1 MHRQLPIVATLGA
14 TQTLAWASTYYLPAM
29 LAGPMSRDLGVST
42 PTVFAA
48 FSAALIVSA
57 LLGPYSGRTIDR
69 LGGRSVLMGSNL
81 IFAAGLVGLAL
92 SQESL
97 GLFASWMVIGLGMG
111 CGLYEAAFASLVR
124 IFGSNSRNPITGIT
138 LIAGFASTVGWPLS
152 TYLETEIG
160 WRGACYVWAGLHVF
174 LGLPLN
180 ALLPK
185 VLHLATETASAPQT
199 AEVDSST
206 TPSMKR
212 TTAALSFVFAA
223 TWFVS
228 TAMATHLPTLLQ
240 LSGAT
245 LGTAVLVGSLIGPA
259 QVGARFLDFLLLRR
273 LHPLASARIAAALHP
288 LGVGAF
294 MLLGTPAAAVFGILH
309 GAGNGILTIAK
320 GTLPLAF
327 FGSVGYGRRQGVL
340 MVPARAAQ
348 ALAPWLFGLF
358 LDEWGTGALWLSAGL
373 SFLAFGVLMSLTAN
387 RPSVQ

>member
-1 MHRQLPIVATLGA
+1 
-14 TQTLAWASTYYLPAM
+14 M
-29 LAGPMSRDLGVST
+29 LAGPMSRDLNVTT

-57 LLGPYSGRTIDR
+57 LLGPYAGSTIDK

-81 IFAAGLVGLAL
+81 VFATGLTGLAL
-92 SQESL
+92 SNDSF
-97 GLFASWMVIGLGMG
+97 GLFSSWMVIGIGMG

-124 IFGSNSRNPITGIT
+124 IFGSNSRTSITGIT

-152 TYLETEIG
+152 TYMETQIG
-160 WRGACYVWAGLHVF
+160 WRGACFVWAGLHIF

-185 VLHLATETASAPQT
+185 VHSRATAMTEQRPEIDQDTSP
-199 AEVDSST
+199 
-206 TPSMKR
+206 PGWK
-212 TTAALSFVFAA
+212 TTAALSFVFAT
-223 TWFVS
+223 TWFIS

-245 LGTAVLVGSLIGPA
+245 LGTAVMVGSLIGPA
-259 QVGARFLDFLLLRR
+259 QVGARFLDFLILRKV
-273 LHPLASARIAAALHP
+273 HPLVSARIAAALHP
-288 LGVGAF
+288 VGVGAF
-294 MLLGTPAAAVFGILH
+294 LLLGSPAAAIFGVLH

-348 ALAPWLFGLF
+348 ALAPWMFGLF
-358 LDEWGTGALWLSAGL
+358 LQSWGIGALWVSAGL
-373 SFLAFGVLMSLTAN
+373 SFLAFAVLMLLTAN
-387 RPSVQ
+387 RPNVE

>member
-1 MHRQLPIVATLGA
+1 
-14 TQTLAWASTYYLPAM
+14 
-29 LAGPMSRDLGVST
+29 MSRDLGVST

>member
-1 MHRQLPIVATLGA
+1 MPRQLPIVATLGT

-29 LAGPMSRDLGVST
+29 LAESMSRDLGVTT

-48 FSAALIVSA
+48 FSVALIVSA
-57 LLGPYSGRTIDR
+57 LLGPYSGGTIDK

-81 IFAAGLVGLAL
+81 VFAMGLVGLAL
-92 SQESL
+92 SHGSF

-124 IFGSNSRNPITGIT
+124 IFGSNSRSAITGIT

-152 TYLETEIG
+152 TYLETQIG
-160 WRGACYVWAGLHVF
+160 WRGACLTWAGLHIV

-185 VLHLATETASAPQT
+185 VHALAAATKTTQQRPEIDQDNSAPT
-199 AEVDSST
+199 WT
-206 TPSMKR
+206 T
-212 TTAALSFVFAA
+212 TVALSFVFAA
-223 TWFVS
+223 TWFIS

-259 QVGARFLDFLLLRR
+259 QVGARLLDFLILRQM
-273 LHPLASARIAAALHP
+273 HPLVSARIAAALHP
-288 LGVGAF
+288 VGVAAF
-294 MLLGTPAAAVFGILH
+294 MLLGTPAAAIFGILH

-327 FGSVGYGRRQGVL
+327 FGSIGYGHRQGVL
-340 MVPARAAQ
+340 MIPARVAQ

-358 LDEWGTGALWLSAGL
+358 LQRWGVGALWVSAGL
-373 SFLAFGVLMSLTAN
+373 SFLAFTALMLLPAGRCETD
-387 RPSVQ
+387 